1 MSNKILFDR
10 DLEILDLSGR
20 NLSELPTEVGKL
32 SKLKVLFLSNNP
44 FKEIP
49 KEIKN
54 LQNLKFLGMKSCKIS
69 NLSENSLPGSLEWL
83 TLTDNKITKL
93 PKSIKK
99 LTNLRKLLL
108 AGNEISVL
116 PDEIVNCQNIEL
128 MRISA
133 NRFTKSPISL
143 IKNLRKLSWYSDSGN
158 PFSIKGDSDI
168 KHFNY
173 NEIKLDS
180 IISQNAKNIIYKVT
194 FNNNKYALKVFS
206 GIVNSDGYVVDEVQ
220 ICTGLKKH
228 PNIIETCGII
238 DGAPNNQMAMLME
251 LIPDSYKKLSD
262 PPSFETCTRDVYP
275 HGIIFTDKIATKI
288 LDGVKKSLSHMHKYN
303 VSNGDVYGHNI
314 LFDLEGNIKL
324 GDFGAATKYSDDEKD
339 IREQMDLR
347 ALRVLSDEL
356 MVS

>member
-1 MSNKILFDR
+1 MSKKPLFDK
-10 DLEILDLSGR
+10 DIEILDLSGR

-49 KEIKN
+49 KEIIK
-54 LQNLKFLGMKSCKIS
+54 LQNLRFLGMKSCNIS
-69 NLSENSLPGSLEWL
+69 NLSENSLPESLEWL

-108 AGNEISVL
+108 AGNQISVL
-116 PDEIVNCQNIEL
+116 PDEMLNCQNIEL

-143 IKNLRKLSWYSDSGN
+143 IKNLSKLSWYSDSGN
-158 PFSIKGDSDI
+158 PFSVKNDSDI
-168 KHFNY
+168 NHFDY
-173 NEIKLDS
+173 SEIKLDS

-206 GIVNSDGYVVDEVQ
+206 GIVNSDGYIVDEVQ
-220 ICTGLKKH
+220 ICAGLKKH
-228 PNIIETCGII
+228 PNIIETNGIV

-251 LIPDSYKKLSD
+251 LVPESYKKLSD

-275 HGIIFTDKIATKI
+275 QGISFTDNIAKKI
-288 LDGVKKSLSHMHKYN
+288 LDGVKKSLSHMHKFN
-303 VSNGDVYGHNI
+303 ISNGDVYGHNI

-324 GDFGAATKYSDDEKD
+324 GDFGAATKYGDDEKG
-339 IREQMDLR
+339 IREEMDLR
-347 ALRVLSDEL
+347 ALRILSDEL
-356 MVS
+356 MAN